1 MNNYEWD
8 DDTRAYYDM
17 ALQQENAALQA
28 FNPVACRFAY
38 AGFVSWSKGRLRRRK
53 QAKVIE
59 LVTDKSTG
67 RVTQLAKLPL
77 DSLATEVYGRDGTA
91 RFGGYE
97 HHLYELLAK
106 EIRGLR
112 V

>member
-28 FNPVACRFAY
+28 LNPVARRFAY
-38 AGFVSWSKGRLRRRK
+38 AVFNSLSKGRNRRRK
-53 QAKVIE
+53 QVKTVE

-67 RVTQLAKLPL
+67 RVSLMSKLPL

-91 RFGGYE
+91 HFGGYD
-97 HHLYELLAK
+97 HHLHELLAK

-112 V
+112 A